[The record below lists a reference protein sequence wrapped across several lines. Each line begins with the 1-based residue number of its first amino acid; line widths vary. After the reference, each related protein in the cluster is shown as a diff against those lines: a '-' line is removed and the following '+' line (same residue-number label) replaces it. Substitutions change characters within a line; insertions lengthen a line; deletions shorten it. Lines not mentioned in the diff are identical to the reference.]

1 MTTQSKKPRSLIAAL
16 MAQTPRIERPTGKP
30 MAVDTTALDEA
41 LANAEAIAADAGQI
55 VTNLDEILTD

>member
-1 MTTQSKKPRSLIAAL
+1 MTTQSKKPAPLFAAL

-30 MAVDTTALDEA
+30 MAADFTALDA
-41 LANAEAIAADAGQI
+41 SLTNAIAIADDAGQI